1 MKPLV
6 LSAVL
11 VAAVAS
17 AADGPLAAP
26 KVRLVPARP
35 VQSSATEVVTGQ
47 LGPSRMLPLGFEVGG
62 RLAVSRVNKGDQVKA
77 GQPLGSLDTEII
89 DAQVAQAEAGLAAAE
104 AAAALAQDVAGRNEK
119 LKAEGSVSD
128 VQSRQTETQAKAAA
142 AQVAQAKAAL
152 AQARAGQRRHHLRAL
167 FAGTVI
173 DAPDTVGGMVGPGTP
188 VYIIMQLD
196 PLILKATI
204 SEKFKS
210 QVTVGQKV
218 RVESVG
224 SDAAVDDAIIKVVL
238 PSADPQTRRVPV
250 EVLVPNADG
259 RFVANTLAKLT
270 LSVGGEKSAVI
281 IPPTAL
287 GMMGGA
293 HVFVVD
299 GAGKL
304 KRVKVTVL
312 ERTSSQ
318 VTVVPEEPVQQV
330 VEYPSTLVE
339 GTKVTQ
345 R

>member
-1 MKPLV
+1 VKPLV
-6 LSAVL
+6 LSL
-11 VAAVAS
+11 CLLAAAP
-17 AADGPLAAP
+17 ALAEGPLTAP
-26 KVRLVPARP
+26 KVRLVTAKP

-47 LGPSRMLPLGFEVGG
+47 LGPSKLLPLGFEVGG
-62 RLAVSRVNKGDQVKA
+62 RLAVSKVARGEQVKA
-77 GQPLGSLDTEII
+77 GQLLGSLDTEII

-104 AAAALAQDVAGRNEK
+104 AGAALAQDVAGRNEK

-142 AQVAQAKAAL
+142 AQVAQAKAGL
-152 AQARAGQRRHHLRAL
+152 AQARAGQRRHHLKAL
-167 FAGTVI
+167 FSGTII
-173 DAPDTVGGMVGPGTP
+173 DAPDNVGGMVGPGTP
-188 VYIIMQLD
+188 VYILMQLD
-196 PLILKATI
+196 PLVLKATI
-204 SEKFKS
+204 SEKFRG
-210 QVTVGQKV
+210 QVKAGQKV

-224 SDAAVDDAIIKVVL
+224 SDAAVDDAIVKVVL

-270 LSVGGEKSAVI
+270 LSVGGEQSAVI
-281 IPPTAL
+281 IPATAL

-299 GAGKL
+299 DAGTL

-312 ERTSSQ
+312 ERTPTQ
-318 VTVVPEEPVQQV
+318 VTVVPEAPVTQV
-330 VEYPSTLVE
+330 VDYASTLVE

>member
-1 MKPLV
+1 MKHLALAV
-6 LSAVL
+6 FLASAW
-11 VAAVAS
+11 AA
-17 AADGPLAAP
+17 AADGPITAP
-26 KVRLVPARP
+26 KVRLVAAKP
-35 VQSSATEVVTGQ
+35 VQSSATEEVTGQ
-47 LGPSRMLPLGFEVGG
+47 LGPSKLLPLGFEVGG
-62 RLAVSRVNKGDQVKA
+62 RLAASRVSKGDQVKA
-77 GQPLGSLDTEII
+77 GQALGSLDTEII

-128 VQSRQTETQAKAAA
+128 VQSRQAETQAKASA
-142 AQVAQAKAAL
+142 AQVAQAKAGL
-152 AQARAGQRRHHLRAL
+152 AQAKAGQRRHHLRAL

-173 DAPDTVGGMVGPGTP
+173 DAPDNVGGMVGPGTP

-204 SEKFKS
+204 SEKYKS
-210 QVTVGQKV
+210 QVAAGQRVKV
-218 RVESVG
+218 EAVG
-224 SDAAVDDAIIKVVL
+224 SDAKVDDAIIKVVL

-270 LSVGGEKSAVI
+270 LSVGGEKSAVL

-293 HVFVVD
+293 HVLVVD
-299 GAGKL
+299 AGGKL

-312 ERTSSQ
+312 ERTSAQ
-318 VTVVPEEPVQQV
+318 VTVVPEEPVKQV